1 MSFKA
6 KSYRSSYRTNIR
18 PKLPSDAIKNL
29 DSFHKNVNLNSEEML
44 STEEI
49 LSSEEMLSTEEI
61 LRSEEVLNLEEK
73 LDEGTN
79 LENQARE
86 NQISNEFNNFFDS
99 SQNLSIENDENFVCQ
114 NESEQIPSNNNKD
127 FNNHQE
133 INSE

>member
-29 DSFHKNVNLNSEEML
+29 DNFHKNVNLNSVEML
-44 STEEI
+44 N
-49 LSSEEMLSTEEI
+49 SEEMLS
-61 LRSEEVLNLEEK
+61 SEVMLSSEEK

-79 LENQARE
+79 LARE
-86 NQISNEFNNFFDS
+86 NQINNEFDNFFDPS
-99 SQNLSIENDENFVCQ
+99 KNLSIENDDNFIWQ
-114 NESEQIPSNNNKD
+114 NESEQIPTTNNKD
-127 FNNHQE
+127 FNDYQE

>member
-29 DSFHKNVNLNSEEML
+29 DNFQKNVYLNSVEMLNSEEML
-44 STEEI
+44 S
-49 LSSEEMLSTEEI
+49 SK
-61 LRSEEVLNLEEK
+61 EK

-79 LENQARE
+79 LARE
-86 NQISNEFNNFFDS
+86 NQINNEFDNFFDTS
-99 SQNLSIENDENFVCQ
+99 KNLSIENDDNFIWQ
-114 NESEQIPSNNNKD
+114 NESEQIPTTNNKP
-127 FNNHQE
+127 FNDYQE